1 MTFELD
7 LEIKQLEKE
16 LEMLQLGEEGNKQK
30 IKEIKEQKIKEI
42 KHLQKIK
49 ETQRQIKES
58 PSAYAPVYPESVYA
72 PFDLYYALPSGMTS
86 RIDRNINGQCYRFIG
101 VDGEYCVY
109 KRISGPFSGL
119 SITARLI

>member
-1 MTFELD
+1 MD

-49 ETQRQIKES
+49 ETQRQIRES
-58 PSAYAPVYPESVYA
+58 PSAYAPVLSESVYA
-72 PFDLYYALPSGMTS
+72 PADLYYARPCGMLS
-86 RIDRNINGQCYRFIG
+86 QADRNINGQCYRFIG
-101 VDGEYCVY
+101 MDGEYCVY
-109 KRISGPFSGL
+109 KRTHQFRPIGNDAGW
-119 SITARLI
+119 IKYNYY

>member
-7 LEIKQLEKE
+7 SEIKQLEKE

-58 PSAYAPVYPESVYA
+58 PSAYAPVSPESAYA
-72 PFDLYYALPSGMTS
+72 PTDLYYARPCGMLS
-86 RIDRNINGQCYRFIG
+86 RADRIINGQYYRFIG
-101 VDGEYCVY
+101 MEGEYCVY
-109 KRISGPFSGL
+109 KRISEPFSGL